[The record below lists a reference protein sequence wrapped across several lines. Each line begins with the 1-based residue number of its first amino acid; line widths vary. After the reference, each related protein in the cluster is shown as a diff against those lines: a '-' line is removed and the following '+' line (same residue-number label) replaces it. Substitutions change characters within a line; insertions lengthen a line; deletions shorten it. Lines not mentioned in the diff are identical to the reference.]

1 MLTVKQEVIAGLL
14 VIVGGSALGYVLAA
28 LEIAT
33 WK

>member
-1 MLTVKQEVIAGLL
+1 MLTVKQEVIASLL
-14 VIVGGSALGYVLAA
+14 VVVAGPFLGYVLAA